1 MKPAIL
7 DDCPEPLRDF
17 LFYMETI
24 KGRSVRTVEAYYID
38 LRTFLRFLLQRRGLV
53 SSDLPFEEIPIR
65 GVTASLLSEVTLSE
79 AYEFL
84 NFTLSERANSAKTR
98 ARKVSALRSFY
109 KYLTVKAHLFDDNPI
124 QDLEI
129 PALKKSLPKH
139 LSMEESLELL
149 VHVDGEFKERDYC
162 IITLFLNCGLRL
174 SELVGIN
181 LSDLRL
187 EDQSSTLKVTG
198 KGNKERLLYLNDAC
212 VSALQVYLKQR
223 VSPQNVKEKNALFLS
238 SRGTRLTA
246 RRVEQIVEG
255 SLKLAGLSGQGY
267 SVHKLRHTAATLLYQ
282 YGNVDI
288 RVLQQMLGHVN
299 LGTTEI
305 YTHTSSKQLEEAAE
319 HSPLAH
325 VKPRFSPKKPES
337 QKNRESPE
345 E

>member
-1 MKPAIL
+1 MKTAIL

-325 VKPRFSPKKPES
+325 VKPRFSQKEPES